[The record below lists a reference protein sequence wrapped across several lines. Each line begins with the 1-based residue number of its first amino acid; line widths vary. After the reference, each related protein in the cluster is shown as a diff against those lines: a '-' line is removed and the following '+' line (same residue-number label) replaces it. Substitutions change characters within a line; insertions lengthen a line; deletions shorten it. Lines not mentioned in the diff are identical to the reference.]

1 MARFYSQQGED
12 FILDQVFQHKSKGFF
27 VEIGCIDGKRFSNT
41 LFFEEKGWQGL
52 CVEAHADYIDLL
64 KINRPNSIICHCA
77 VAESDDE
84 EVIFYANKRGSLS
97 TLDRTIEARWQKD
110 YAEYFTGFEE
120 QSVKKRTLN
129 TIFAENCIDH
139 IDILSIDIEGYEV
152 AALQGLN
159 LQKYHPTAIVIESD
173 SEKQEEQIDHILL
186 PNGYR
191 KTLRIRSNIFYFAD
205 ELEIEKGV
213 KDKVFEV
220 EIIHTG
226 NPFFQENDST
236 KVISIDT
243 RKYPCVT
250 KVVKIFEI
258 SEDTSSDKYVPSKE
272 SSLINES
279 KNMNNSQP
287 LSETQI
293 QGIESSEKPSR
304 ELSEQFEV
312 GFHGDIYLLALVNY
326 ISQFIH
332 AFIETG
338 ANVGTTAGYFGRTF
352 PEIKVYS
359 CEPDP
364 TAFQTATNYTKEL
377 KNVRILNQPSPN
389 FLYKLHRKH
398 PDLYQKTNLYWL
410 DAHGYGFEWSLNDE
424 VKFLTG
430 ALKSGFILIDDF
442 RIPDRPEFKFC
453 QYDGQVCEF
462 EMIAPHL
469 SDRHTYTFVYPKY
482 SDRTSKH
489 HPLVG
494 VALIVFGVKN
504 FSLPPDLAE
513 KFTVTQTIPTKTS
526 ESKPQQAKANSAEH
540 GVMVKRN
547 RFADVKKIL
556 QKDNPII
563 VDGGANHGN
572 MTQKFL
578 EQYAEPTI
586 YAFEPIPH
594 LAEELKE
601 RHAAKES
608 VHVFQ
613 QALGAENTVVSFN
626 ILNYQNSSSILT
638 PGKWKQKYHGEKVDI
653 SKTVEVQQVRLDQ
666 AIPVEEV
673 DILKLDLQ
681 GYELEAVKGAGDLL
695 DRITIIITEVEFVPL
710 YEKQPLFGD
719 IDLFLRNAGFR
730 LLNLYELYTHPDG
743 QLTSGDAVY
752 LNTRYFGA

>member
-1 MARFYSQQGED
+1 MVKFYSQQGED
-12 FILDQVFQHKSKGFF
+12 FILDQVFKHKDKGFF
-27 VEIGCIDGKRFSNT
+27 VEVGCIDGKRFSNT
-41 LFFEEKGWQGL
+41 LFFEQKGWKGL
-52 CVEAHADYIDLL
+52 CIEAHTDYIKLL
-64 KINRPNSIICHCA
+64 EINRPGSIICHCA

-97 TLDRTIEARWQKD
+97 TLNRAVEARWQRD
-110 YAEYFTGFEE
+110 YAEYFTGFDE
-120 QSVKKRTLN
+120 QRVKKRTLN
-129 TIFAENCIDH
+129 TIFSKNDVDH

-159 LQKYHPTAIVIESD
+159 LQKYRPTAIVIESD
-173 SEKQEEQIDHILL
+173 SKEQEEQIDHILL

-191 KTLRIRSNIFYFAD
+191 KALRIRSNLFYFASNS
-205 ELEIEKGV
+205 EIEREVRNKI
-213 KDKVFEV
+213 FEV
-220 EIIHTG
+220 EILHTG
-226 NPFFQENDST
+226 NPFFQESDFL
-236 KVISIDT
+236 KIISIDT
-243 RKYPCVT
+243 RKYPCAT
-250 KVVKIFEI
+250 KVIKI
-258 SEDTSSDKYVPSKE
+258 SEIPSHSNTSSDACMASQT
-272 SSLINES
+272 SSS
-279 KNMNNSQP
+279 MNFFGKMLNPNSPAEVEKQ
-287 LSETQI
+287 ETKRLEAT
-293 QGIESSEKPSR
+293 GRK
-304 ELSEQFEV
+304 LSEQYEV
-312 GFHGDIYLLALVNY
+312 GFHGDTYLLSLVSC
-326 ISQFIH
+326 ISKFIYT
-332 AFIETG
+332 FVETG
-338 ANVGTTAGYFGRTF
+338 ANVGTTASYVGRAF

-410 DAHGYGFEWSLNDE
+410 DAHGYGFEWPLNDE

-442 RIPDRPEFKFC
+442 RIPERPEFKFC

-469 SDRHTYTFVYPKY
+469 SDRHNYTFVYPKY

-494 VALIVFGVKN
+494 VALIVFGVEN
-504 FSLPPDLAE
+504 FSLPPELAE
-513 KFTVTQTIPTKTS
+513 KFTVTQTLPI
-526 ESKPQQAKANSAEH
+526 KAPEPKQKKVNSSEH

-547 RFADVKKIL
+547 RFADVKKKL
-556 QKDNPII
+556 QKSNPVI
-563 VDGGANHGN
+563 VDGGANRGN

-578 EQYAEPTI
+578 DQYAEPTI

-601 RHAAKES
+601 KYASKEN

-613 QALGAENTVVSFN
+613 QALGAENTTVSFN

-653 SKTVEVQQVRLDQ
+653 AKTVEVQQVRLDQ
-666 AIPVEEV
+666 AISVGEI

-681 GYELEAVKGAGDLL
+681 GYELEALKGAGDLL
-695 DRITIIITEVEFVPL
+695 GRIKIIITEVEFVPL
-710 YEKQPLFGD
+710 YENQPLFGD